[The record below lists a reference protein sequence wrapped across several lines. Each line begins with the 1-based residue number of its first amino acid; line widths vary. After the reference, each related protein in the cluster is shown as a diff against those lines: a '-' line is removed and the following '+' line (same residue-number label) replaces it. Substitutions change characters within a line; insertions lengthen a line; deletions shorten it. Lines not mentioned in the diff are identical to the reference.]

1 MALPGYI
8 TKTLR
13 LKPEVTKIFD
23 DLDKWLDH
31 CRFNLI
37 DYNPADLYRSQAYK
51 SFQREQEYLER
62 KARREAKARQNG

>member
-23 DLDKWLDH
+23 DLDKWLDY
-31 CRFNLI
+31 CRLNLI
-37 DYNPADLYRSQAYK
+37 NYDPKDLYRSMAYK
-51 SFQREQEYLER
+51 SFQREQEYFER
-62 KARREAKARQNG
+62 KARREYRARQGH